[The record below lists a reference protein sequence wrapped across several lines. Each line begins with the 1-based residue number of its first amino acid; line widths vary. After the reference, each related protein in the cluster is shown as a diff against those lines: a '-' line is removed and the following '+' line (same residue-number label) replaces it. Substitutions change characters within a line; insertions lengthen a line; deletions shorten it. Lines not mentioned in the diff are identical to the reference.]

1 MAICLDL
8 YRSFRFV
15 EGRVYSK
22 RAMFRRRRAQSVT
35 GRVLTSGMVAL
46 VCCVAA
52 RSDAVA
58 QDASKSRLSN
68 VKGVTCAFE
77 LYATGT
83 WNNGEARAEIKPAS
97 LSVRFDEIDIDS
109 GTARSA
115 GPFGPTEIIVKLS
128 TWNLHFLDIR
138 SEGSL
143 YVTTVFDRE
152 SRNGKL
158 KAVHTR
164 HEYTDVSVPGFTAKP
179 EQYYGECDVRK

>member
-1 MAICLDL
+1 MLKPRRIRSVAGAGLTAGILALGYCL
-8 YRSFRFV
+8 
-15 EGRVYSK
+15 
-22 RAMFRRRRAQSVT
+22 A
-35 GRVLTSGMVAL
+35 TSP
-46 VCCVAA
+46 
-52 RSDAVA
+52 DAVA
-58 QDASKSRLSN
+58 QDAPKSRLAGIQRLKC
-68 VKGVTCAFE
+68 VFA

-83 WNNGEARAEIKPAS
+83 WNDGQARAEVKPAS
-97 LSVRFDEIDIDS
+97 LSLSFDEIDIDS
-109 GTARSA
+109 GTARVA
-115 GPFGPTEIIVKLS
+115 EAFGPMHIIAKLS

-179 EQYYGECDVRK
+179 EQYYGECEVGR

>member
-1 MAICLDL
+1 VFA
-8 YRSFRFV
+8 
-15 EGRVYSK
+15 
-22 RAMFRRRRAQSVT
+22 
-35 GRVLTSGMVAL
+35 
-46 VCCVAA
+46 
-52 RSDAVA
+52 
-58 QDASKSRLSN
+58 
-68 VKGVTCAFE
+68 

-83 WNNGEARAEIKPAS
+83 WNDGQARAEVKPAS
-97 LSVRFDEIDIDS
+97 LSLSFDEIDIDS
-109 GTARSA
+109 GTARVA
-115 GPFGPTEIIVKLS
+115 EAFGPMHIIAKLS

-179 EQYYGECDVRK
+179 EQYYGECEVGS

>member
-1 MAICLDL
+1 
-8 YRSFRFV
+8 
-15 EGRVYSK
+15 
-22 RAMFRRRRAQSVT
+22 MFTRRRAQSVA
-35 GRVLTSGMVAL
+35 GRVLTSGVIAL

-52 RSDAVA
+52 RSDVLA
-58 QDASKSRLSN
+58 QDASKSRLVS
-68 VKGVTCAFE
+68 VKGLKCAFE

-97 LSVRFDEIDIDS
+97 LSVSFDEIDIDS
-109 GTARSA
+109 GTARSTGA
-115 GPFGPTEIIVKLS
+115 FGPTEIIVKLAM
-128 TWNLHFLDIR
+128 WNLHFLDIR

-164 HEYTDVSVPGFTAKP
+164 HEYTDVAVPGFTAKP

>member
-1 MAICLDL
+1 MLIP
-8 YRSFRFV
+8 
-15 EGRVYSK
+15 
-22 RAMFRRRRAQSVT
+22 RRARSVAGQVVT
-35 GRVLTSGMVAL
+35 AGILAL
-46 VCCVAA
+46 GYCVATRPNA
-52 RSDAVA
+52 LA
-58 QDASKSRLSN
+58 QDASKSRLFG
-68 VKGVTCAFE
+68 VKSLKCLFE

-83 WNNGEARAEIKPAS
+83 WNNGEARTEVKPAS
-97 LSVRFDEIDIDS
+97 LSVSFDEIDIDS

-115 GPFGPTEIIVKLS
+115 GAFGPTEIIVKLS
-128 TWNLHFLDIR
+128 MWNLHFLDMR

-179 EQYYGECDVRK
+179 EQYYGECEVGK